1 MEYQEFEQEFEY
13 GFECKSLK
21 REKALKEQVIEG
33 YKNKLINELVSGDSP
48 IVHEVV
54 ETPKKTFWQKLCAA
68 I

>member
-1 MEYQEFEQEFEY
+1 MEKTEFEEEFEY

-21 REKALKEQVIEG
+21 REKAIKDQVLES
-33 YKNKLINELVSGDSP
+33 YKNKLINDLISGEKP